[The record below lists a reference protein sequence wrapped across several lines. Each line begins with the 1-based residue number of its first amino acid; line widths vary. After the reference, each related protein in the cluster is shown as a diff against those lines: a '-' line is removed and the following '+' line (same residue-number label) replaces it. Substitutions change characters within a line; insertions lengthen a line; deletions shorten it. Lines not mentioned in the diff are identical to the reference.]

1 MRSSNTTFK
10 SEFLHPRYWVTW
22 FWLGLWWLVTLL
34 PYPILLSLGKFI
46 GHIIFIFPTRR
57 KHIAHTN
64 IKLCFPEMDTKQHKA
79 LLKANFYSVGIALME
94 VGMAWWWPLQRLQ
107 KLVTVEGIENLERP
121 DNQGVILLGMHFT
134 TLEVGAAALTS
145 AIEIDGMYKAHT
157 NCVYDYIQLK
167 GRLSHNIDGCNL
179 FDRNDMRGTLKSLK
193 SGRVLWYLPDQDYGL
208 SQSLFAPFFGLQA
221 ATVHAT
227 SRMAHK
233 TNASVIPVTFTRLA
247 NAKGYKIIIETA
259 LDNFPSN
266 DLLKD
271 STRINQLIENRVRL
285 QPDQYLWVHRRF
297 KNRPY
302 GEKDYYNISSNKA

>member
-1 MRSSNTTFK
+1 
-10 SEFLHPRYWVTW
+10 
-22 FWLGLWWLVTLL
+22 
-34 PYPILLSLGKFI
+34 
-46 GHIIFIFPTRR
+46 
-57 KHIAHTN
+57 
-64 IKLCFPEMDTKQHKA
+64 
-79 LLKANFYSVGIALME
+79 
-94 VGMAWWWPLQRLQ
+94 
-107 KLVTVEGIENLERP
+107 
-121 DNQGVILLGMHFT
+121 
-134 TLEVGAAALTS
+134 
-145 AIEIDGMYKAHT
+145 
-157 NCVYDYIQLK
+157 
-167 GRLSHNIDGCNL
+167 
-179 FDRNDMRGTLKSLK
+179 MRGTLKSLK

-297 KNRPY
+297 KNRPD